1 MTHTVT
7 NSGNNITLELSL
19 QEFTIIMT
27 AWDMVM
33 TKSEKAGIPKPDTLK
48 NLDKDLAQAGADL
61 AVTKLTAMLSDDK

>member
-7 NSGNNITLELSL
+7 NSGNNITLELSFE
-19 QEFTIIMT
+19 EFTIIMT

-33 TKSEKAGIPKPDTLK
+33 TKSEQAGIAKPKSIK
-48 NLDKDLAQAGADL
+48 NVNTGFIKAGADL